1 MDEDFEVGE
10 NDHELVHELYE
21 IWDNLNQSRMV
32 EAWHDAQ
39 QIREEALDL
48 FSHGIV
54 DLKTRAQIERLYWSV
69 TREINQIA
77 SGLKHAPD
85 EFRKL
90 DKLLADKYFCNFSLF
105 QSLPDSWA
113 IDQIFPIMPIQRLD
127 EKPDRNATLQ
137 DITCDSDG
145 KIANFISTVM
155 YRMTCRYIR

>member
-1 MDEDFEVGE
+1 M
-10 NDHELVHELYE
+10 
-21 IWDNLNQSRMV
+21 
-32 EAWHDAQ
+32 
-39 QIREEALDL
+39 
-48 FSHGIV
+48 
-54 DLKTRAQIERLYWSV
+54 KTRAQIERLYWSV

-127 EKPDRNATLQ
+127 EKPEQKCYLAGYHL
-137 DITCDSDG
+137 
-145 KIANFISTVM
+145 
-155 YRMTCRYIR
+155 

>member
-1 MDEDFEVGE
+1 M
-10 NDHELVHELYE
+10 
-21 IWDNLNQSRMV
+21 
-32 EAWHDAQ
+32 
-39 QIREEALDL
+39 
-48 FSHGIV
+48 
-54 DLKTRAQIERLYWSV
+54 

-127 EKPDRNATLQ
+127 EKPDRNATML
-137 DITCDSDG
+137 
-145 KIANFISTVM
+145 STTSPPN
-155 YRMTCRYIR
+155 RKQKQALPTPDART